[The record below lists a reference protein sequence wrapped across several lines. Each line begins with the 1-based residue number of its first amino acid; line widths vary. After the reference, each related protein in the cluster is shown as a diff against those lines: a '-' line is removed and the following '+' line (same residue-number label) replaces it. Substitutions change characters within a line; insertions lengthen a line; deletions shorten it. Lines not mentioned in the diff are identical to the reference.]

1 VRAVRVGTRG
11 SLLARTQ
18 TALIADRLAA
28 AGFSI
33 TTEII
38 RTVGDDQTLELHRA
52 PQPGVFVSALRD
64 ALLASQVDVIVHSL
78 KDLPSESAEGIVLGA
93 VPHREDPRD
102 VLIASASLLELKA
115 GAIVGTSSPRRTG
128 FIGRERPDLVVR
140 AIRGNIDTRIAKVRS
155 GEFDAVILAA
165 AGLARIG
172 RSNDVTEFF
181 AADRCIPAPAQGA
194 LGVECRAEDAEL
206 IEALSDL
213 IDAKTWWDVHAERAV
228 LTGVNATC
236 ATAVGANVINGV
248 LHADL
253 FTEHGYLRTTV
264 PCDQFEWAHDAG
276 LAAATALR
284 SDA

>member
-1 VRAVRVGTRG
+1 MRTVCVGTRG

-18 TALIADRLAA
+18 TALIADCLAS

-38 RTVGDDQTLELHRA
+38 STVGDDQTLELHRA
-52 PQPGVFVSALRD
+52 PQPGVFVSALRE

-78 KDLPSESAEGIVLGA
+78 KDLPSEAAEGIVLGA
-93 VPHREDPRD
+93 VPTREDPRD
-102 VLIASASLLELKA
+102 VLIAAAPLLDLKA
-115 GAIVGTSSPRRTG
+115 GAIVGTSSPRRTA

-140 AIRGNIDTRIAKVRS
+140 PIRGNIDTRIAKVRS
-155 GEFDAVILAA
+155 GEFDSVILAA
-165 AGLARIG
+165 AGLVRIG
-172 RSNDVTEFF
+172 RSDDVTEFF
-181 AADRCIPAPAQGA
+181 AANRCIPAPAQGA
-194 LGVECRAEDAEL
+194 LGVECRADDAEL
-206 IEALSDL
+206 IEALSDFT
-213 IDAKTWWDVHAERAV
+213 DAKAWWDVHAERAV

-236 ATAVGANVINGV
+236 ATAVGAHVIDGV

-276 LAAATALR
+276 LAAAAALR
-284 SDA
+284 SEA